1 MTEPWSSLTKPRVSI
16 LPYLCYNKLMKI
28 LFLFLGMI
36 CLNLSAVAADVTPFK
51 ECATIRNAANQQV
64 TGVIKTDA
72 FKFRGQIRR
81 HEKNFILQDGET
93 VEVCST
99 GPFYPGYK
107 VELTIRTIMPL
118 FTCKTRL
125 SGEIVLR
132 RKEIK
137 NFTALYADC
146 K

>member
-1 MTEPWSSLTKPRVSI
+1 
-16 LPYLCYNKLMKI
+16 MKI
-28 LFLFLGMI
+28 FLCFVFLM
-36 CLNLSAVAADVTPFK
+36 CLNLPIYAADVTPFK
-51 ECATIRNAANQQV
+51 ECATLRNAANQQV

-72 FKFRGQIRR
+72 YKFQGQIRR
-81 HEKNFILQDGET
+81 HEKNFVLQDGET

-132 RKEIK
+132 RKEIN

>member
-1 MTEPWSSLTKPRVSI
+1 MKVSLS
-16 LPYLCYNKLMKI
+16 LLSLLYLFFITPTY
-28 LFLFLGMI
+28 G
-36 CLNLSAVAADVTPFK
+36 ADVSPFR
-51 ECATIRNAANQQV
+51 ECATIRNSANQQV
-64 TGVIKTDA
+64 MGVIKTDA
-72 FKFRGQIRR
+72 YKFKGEIRR
-81 HEKNFILQDGET
+81 HEKNFNLQDGET

-125 SGEIVLR
+125 SGTIFLR
-132 RKEIK
+132 RKEE
-137 NFTALYADC
+137 NGFTNLYADC

>member
-1 MTEPWSSLTKPRVSI
+1 
-16 LPYLCYNKLMKI
+16 MKI
-28 LFLFLGMI
+28 ILSFLLLLCAIPYAHAG
-36 CLNLSAVAADVTPFK
+36 DVTPFK

-64 TGVIKTDA
+64 TGVIKTDS
-72 FKFRGQIRR
+72 FKFKEQIRR
-81 HEKNFILQDGET
+81 HEKNFVLQDGET

-107 VELTIRTIMPL
+107 VELTLRTIMPL

-125 SGEIVLR
+125 SGDIVLR
-132 RKEIK
+132 RKEVD

>member
-1 MTEPWSSLTKPRVSI
+1 
-16 LPYLCYNKLMKI
+16 MKI
-28 LFLFLGMI
+28 ILAVLMI
-36 CLNLSAVAADVTPFK
+36 CYVGPVFAADVTPFK
-51 ECATIRNAANQQV
+51 ECATIINSANQQV
-64 TGVIKTDA
+64 TGVIKTDS
-72 FKFRGQIRR
+72 FKFQGQIRR

-99 GPFYPGYK
+99 GPFFPGYK

-125 SGEIVLR
+125 SGNIFIR
-132 RKEIK
+132 RKEID
-137 NFTALYADC
+137 NFTSLYAEC

>member
-1 MTEPWSSLTKPRVSI
+1 
-16 LPYLCYNKLMKI
+16 MKTFI
-28 LFLFLGMI
+28 LFIGLM
-36 CLNLSAVAADVTPFK
+36 CLTLSAMAADVTPFK
-51 ECATIRNAANQQV
+51 ECATLRNAANQQV

-72 FKFRGQIRR
+72 YKFQGQIRR

-93 VEVCST
+93 VDVCST

-132 RKEIK
+132 RKEIN